1 MAGNIG
7 KNIKNKLFE
16 KNLTAKALAEYAGVS
31 ECYISRL
38 CNGDRGFGKV
48 SAEAAIRMADL
59 LGCSVYELISPPADD
74 VANGNAK
81 YGLY

>member
-1 MAGNIG
+1 MVGNIG
-7 KNIKNKLFE
+7 KNIKKKLFE

-38 CNGDRGFGKV
+38 CNGERDFGKV
-48 SAEAAIRMADL
+48 SAVSALKMADF
-59 LGCSVYELISPPADD
+59 LGCSVYELISPPAED
-74 VANGNAK
+74 VANGTAR